1 MTLSDFEAVDLHG
14 RPRRLSEFAGSI
26 VLIVNVASRCGY
38 TPQYAALEALYRAH
52 KDEGLVVLGFPCNQ
66 FGAQEPGTRE
76 EIAQFCEMNYGVT
89 FPMFAKID
97 VNGEHAHPLYT
108 WLKSEKPGVLGTE
121 AIKWNFTKF
130 LVGADGRVLHRWGPG
145 DVPAWEDI
153 VKEAEGQSG
162 KGAEKR

>member
-89 FPMFAKID
+89 FPMFAK
-97 VNGEHAHPLYT
+97 LT
-108 WLKSEKPGVLGTE
+108 TRPGPSQSPIYAYLGTSGNLPS
-121 AIKWNFTKF
+121 WNFAKY
-130 LVGADGRVLHRWGPG
+130 LVGKDGKVVAFFPSA
-145 DVPAWEDI
+145 VTPES
-153 VKEAEGQSG
+153 AELR
-162 KGAEKR
+162 GAIAKALAR